1 MHPVADEPRP
11 HPVRGLALG
20 GLALVVRVDE
30 ITAAAVNVDGKTEVP
45 VAHRG
50 TLEVPPRTAAAEG
63 ARPCGTVGDATPER
77 EVKRRSAARVV
88 EPRIVLRCEDPAH
101 LPCREA
107 RELAEAGECRHV
119 VIDPARSLV

>member
-30 ITAAAVNVDGKTEVP
+30 IAAAAVNIDGKTEVP

-50 TLEVPPRTAAAEG
+50 TFEVPPRTATAEG
-63 ARPCGTVGDATPER
+63 ARPCGTLGHATPER
-77 EVKRRSAARVV
+77 EVEWRSPARVV
-88 EPRIVLRCEDPAH
+88 EPRIVLRREDPAH
-101 LPCREA
+101 LRCREA
-107 RELAEAGECRHV
+107 
-119 VIDPARSLV
+119 